1 MVQQVKDPMLSLWWH
16 RFNPRP
22 RNFHMLW
29 GEPKR
34 KKEKKGKKKLQKLT
48 SGYDTKTVSKRLNLD
63 VEIKLLRV

>member
-1 MVQQVKDPMLSLWWH
+1 
-16 RFNPRP
+16 
-22 RNFHMLW
+22 MLW

>member
-34 KKEKKGKKKLQKLT
+34 KKEKKKKKRKEKK
-48 SGYDTKTVSKRLNLD
+48 SYKS
-63 VEIKLLRV
+63 